1 MGANYIFQK
10 LKSHPTKITISDGT
24 KTCKGT
30 KGTSSIISLVEIH
43 KRSQADVVSPLVF
56 KARMVV
62 TTVRGYGGKAYS
74 QRPKEK

>member
-10 LKSHPTKITISDGT
+10 LKSHPTKITMSDGT
-24 KTCKGT
+24 KTSKGT
-30 KGTSSIISLVEIH
+30 KGTSSTISLIEIH

-62 TTVRGYGGKAYS
+62 TVRGYGGKAYS

>member
-10 LKSHPTKITISDGT
+10 LKSHPTKISMSDGT
-24 KTCKGT
+24 KTSKGT
-30 KGTSSIISLVEIH
+30 KGTSSIISLIEMH

-62 TTVRGYGGKAYS
+62 TTVRGYGDKAYS